1 MNRKFKLFFSL
12 ASLCLSVAMLCFGV
26 YSAMS
31 VSYTVNGSV
40 SYEVKDVFVNIN
52 TRIYRATSDTP
63 IDESQNN
70 ANVTTITN
78 AGENISSD
86 FAQLTGEGYTNQF
99 EGYDAETGS
108 VTEPGA
114 SNYDVPEYNVP
125 NLTYG
130 APDDTD
136 QTGYAFYIVIDIANY
151 GSQSVHAIVTNETTV
166 STQNTYFSVPTGINI
181 APRGENTYTTGRLVI
196 GLALQ
201 DVTRSASGDFGFKV
215 EIGMGETTF
224 GYSNIQLSSSETT
237 AVVKSVTV
245 GSSTTTYEDASFASV
260 GTISMGAQEIA
271 PKEEL
276 TAKIVLSA
284 KDSTSSYQRVR
295 LTYENLPDGLRVNST
310 SIFLP
315 KDGEE
320 KTYTIKFYNQTQQT
334 QQPISLENVQ
344 VTVSLEDVKSLLM
357 QDTDYYYVEMGTVM
371 RATENEYIRWRYV
384 ADTTRTQGSS
394 TPTDLSSLNGTYLLE
409 TNLTV
414 EYIIEPYNILINN
427 LTQEGMQA
435 IDEYLANNYT
445 GTVCA
450 YQSQIYVPDTSDN
463 DVTNAEYGT
472 NANEY
477 KTSTVRRWMNYTGDN
492 KVVKHSSW
500 VEAGVTIGIGS
511 QEGNTISVGENT
523 QAQAS
528 NMVTDL
534 NIDIEQD
541 IIYKQIFARSLTNDL
556 YKDIS
561 EEGQALTVPQ
571 GDVYGLSDTGS
582 DKFWL
587 LSVAEANTIFTS
599 DEEEQRLDIWWLRS
613 PYSSDTFGAYYVGDV
628 GVIIS
633 HLVIIFNA
641 ARPAF
646 QIGGNV

>member
-52 TRIYRATSDTP
+52 TRVYRATSTTP

-70 ANVTTITN
+70 ENATTITN

-86 FAQLTGEGYTNQF
+86 FAQLTGEGYKNEF

-114 SNYDVPEYNVP
+114 SNYDVP

-151 GSQSVHAIVTNETTV
+151 GSQSVHAIVTNKTTV

-181 APRGENTYTTGRLVI
+181 APRGENAYTTGRLVI

-215 EIGMGETTF
+215 EIGMGEATF
-224 GYSNIQLSSSETT
+224 GYSNIQLSDSETT

-284 KDSTSSYQRVR
+284 KNSTSAYQRVR

-315 KDGEE
+315 QDGEE
-320 KTYTIKFYNQTQQT
+320 KTYTIKFYNQTQQ
-334 QQPISLENVQ
+334 PISLDGVMA
-344 VTVSLEDVKSLLM
+344 TVSLEDVSSLLM

-414 EYIIEPYNILINN
+414 EYIIEPYDILINN

-435 IDEYLANNYT
+435 VDEYLANNYT
-445 GTVCA
+445 GTICA
-450 YQSQIYVPDTSDN
+450 YQTKIDI
-463 DVTNAEYGT
+463 DVESKDGTNAEYGT

-500 VEAGVTIGIGS
+500 VDAGVLFGIG
-511 QEGNTISVGENT
+511 EPTISEDNTVTIGENT

-541 IIYKQIFARSLTNDL
+541 IIYNEIFARSLTNDL

-599 DEEEQRLDIWWLRS
+599 DEEEQRLDVWWLRS
-613 PYSSDTFGAYYVGDV
+613 PYSSDTCGAYYVGDV

-646 QIGGNV
+646 QIGGNI

>member
-284 KDSTSSYQRVR
+284 KDSTSAYQRVR

>member
-1 MNRKFKLFFSL
+1 M
-12 ASLCLSVAMLCFGV
+12 
-26 YSAMS
+26 
-31 VSYTVNGSV
+31 
-40 SYEVKDVFVNIN
+40 FVNIN
-52 TRIYRATSDTP
+52 TRVYRATSTTP
-63 IDESQNN
+63 IGESQNN

-99 EGYDAETGS
+99 EGYDAEEGT
-108 VTEPGA
+108 VTQPGV

-130 APDDTD
+130 APDDAE

-151 GSQSVHAIVTNETTV
+151 GSQSVHAIVTNKTTV

-181 APRGENTYTTGRLVI
+181 APRGENAYTTGRLVI

-201 DVTRSASGDFGFKV
+201 DVTRSASGDFSFKV
-215 EIGMGETTF
+215 EIGMGEATF
-224 GYSNIQLSSSETT
+224 GYSNIQLSDSETT

-284 KDSTSSYQRVR
+284 NNSTSAYQRVR
-295 LTYENLPDGLRVNST
+295 LKYENLSDKLAEEGELNGLRINST

-315 KDGEE
+315 QDGEE
-320 KTYTIKFYNQTQQT
+320 KTYTIKFYNQT

-344 VTVSLEDVKSLLM
+344 VTVSLEDVSSLLM
-357 QDTDYYYVEMGTVM
+357 QDTQKGYYYVDMGTVM
-371 RATENEYIRWRYV
+371 RATKNEYIRWRYV
-384 ADTTRTQGSS
+384 ANEDRTSTADPTTADQTG
-394 TPTDLSSLNGTYLLE
+394 LSSLNGTYLLE
-409 TNLTV
+409 TDLV
-414 EYIIEPYNILINN
+414 SEYLGPVYELFS
-427 LTQEGMQA
+427 TQDVAG

-445 GTVCA
+445 GTICA
-450 YQSQIYVPDTSDN
+450 YQSQIYIPDTSDN
-463 DVTNAEYGT
+463 DATNTEYNT
-472 NANEY
+472 DVNEY
-477 KTSTVRRWMNYTGDN
+477 KTSTIRRWMNYTGDN
-492 KVVKHSSW
+492 KVVKHPSW
-500 VEAGVTIGIGS
+500 VEAGV
-511 QEGNTISVGENT
+511 GNTTIGENT

-534 NIDIEQD
+534 NIDVKQD
-541 IIYKQIFARSLTNDL
+541 IIYNQIFARSLTGDL
-556 YKDIS
+556 YSDIEATNSDATQGS
-561 EEGQALTVPQ
+561 ERDVPQ
-571 GDVYGLSDTGS
+571 DDVRLSDEGS

-599 DEEEQRLDIWWLRS
+599 DGERDWNEGEQMHNVWWLRS
-613 PYSSDTFGAYYVGDV
+613 PVSSGNGAYVVNSDGDIV
-628 GVIIS
+628 NNFVLS
-633 HLVIIFNA
+633 FDA